1 MIKIIQNTYGD
12 VFMVNSM
19 VSDTV
24 LKNLI
29 EKILKQKKL
38 PFQDV
43 YVSRPLMIC
52 QKFLNLSSDQNLN
65 YKGMELKKNTMMIK
79 F

>member
-1 MIKIIQNTYGD
+1 MIKVIQNTYGD
-12 VFMVNSM
+12 MFMINSM
-19 VSDTV
+19 VPDTI
-24 LKNLI
+24 LNNLI

-43 YVSRPLMIC
+43 YISLPLVLC
-52 QKFLNLSSDQNLN
+52 QKFLNLSSNKNLN
-65 YKGMELKKNTMMIK
+65 YKGMELKKNTMIIK

>member
-1 MIKIIQNTYGD
+1 
-12 VFMVNSM
+12 
-19 VSDTV
+19 
-24 LKNLI
+24 LI

-43 YVSRPLMIC
+43 YISLPLVLC
-52 QKFLNLSSDQNLN
+52 QKFLNLSSNKNLN
-65 YKGMELKKNTMMIK
+65 YKGMELKKNTMIIK